1 MVLFHGLVH
10 AVGDMNSEKLSPI
23 AQTARNMHLQREQFA
38 REDEE
43 KRLQQQNRLTQ
54 AQIDMAVRDADY
66 AGIWEQA
73 KLLKEELRRVAPNH
87 YLFKQNGEHLKDGR
101 PQTYLGAVWM
111 KKFDEVISKTL
122 KIMDPSRFRNC

>member
-54 AQIDMAVRDADY
+54 EQINYAATEAAQEASVAQVS
-66 AGIWEQA
+66 ALVKA
-73 KLLKEELRRVAPNH
+73 LRSVAPNH
-87 YLFKQNGEHLKDGR
+87 HY
-101 PQTYLGAVWM
+101 
-111 KKFDEVISKTL
+111 
-122 KIMDPSRFRNC
+122 